1 MWQHL
6 ASTLIGENN
15 DQTFNIYNGN
25 GSNGKSKLVELM
37 AACLGD
43 YKATVPITLITAKRN
58 TIGSTSSEVV
68 QLKGVRYAVMQ
79 EPSKGDRLNE
89 GIMKEITGGDPLQGR
104 ALFKDSIT
112 FIPQFK
118 LVVCTNTLLDV
129 NSNDEG
135 TWRRL
140 CVCEFKSKFCVKEEF
155 DDDREYQ
162 FEIDKKLGE
171 KYIQW
176 CPIFMSMLVEKAY
189 ITGGL
194 VKICQAVKA
203 SSSNYRNTQDYYSEF
218 VSDKVK
224 KCVGGKI
231 KETSLYEVFKVW
243 FQLHHGK
250 NVPKGRDLFEFM
262 NKKFGKKQRGVWANV
277 SIIYDDFDP
286 SLDENEDD

>member
-15 DQTFNIYNGN
+15 DQTFNIYNGS

-37 AACLGD
+37 AACMGD

-58 TIGSTSSEVV
+58 TIGSTSSEIV

-140 CVCEFKSKFCVKEEF
+140 CVCEFKSKFCVKEE
-155 DDDREYQ
+155 
-162 FEIDKKLGE
+162 
-171 KYIQW
+171 
-176 CPIFMSMLVEKAY
+176 MSMLVEKAY
-189 ITGGL
+189 ETGGL
-194 VKICQAVKA
+194 VKICDAVKA
-203 SSSNYRNTQDYYSEF
+203 SSSNYRNTQDFYSEF

-224 KCVGGKI
+224 KTPGGKI
-231 KETSLYEVFKVW
+231 KESSLYEVFKTW

-262 NKKFGKKQRGVWANV
+262 NKKFGRKQRGFWNNV
-277 SIIYDDFDP
+277 SIIYDDYDP
-286 SLDENEDD
+286 SLDEDYDE